1 MKASRALKYARARA
15 GLSQRELAEKAG
27 LPQSTVGRIESGAV
41 DPRFETLMTLLR
53 ACGYDLEVEP
63 RLGIGADR
71 TQIREALKLTPEQ
84 RLLRGI
90 ADARIFASQGAIRKA
105 ASTKAALRDEIDG
118 VPE

>member
-63 RLGIGADR
+63 RLGVGVDR
-71 TQIREALKLTPEQ
+71 TQLRELLRLTPEQ
-84 RLLRGI
+84 RLKYAATAARGVN
-90 ADARIFASQGAIRKA
+90 AFRRARAVSAETHA
-105 ASTKAALRDEIDG
+105 ASA
-118 VPE
+118 